1 MLPLFSFLDHLIPL
15 FCHLFL
21 SHFIHFGLAF
31 FLYFFHSPSPSHW
44 KWTFHNASFL
54 FCHKIKPIYPPS
66 SLSLSPSLPQS
77 PALPPSLLSLPGPL
91 QRPQESYCW
100 KAQKEAQSKETGE
113 KTDFSYTEAQMLV
126 GKTNA
131 CHCTE
136 WNHFL
141 TINDKARLGMR
152 WGLRDSLRVNAV
164 RAVELSSTL
173 HVYCCLFTA
182 LLLFL
187 CPSCPPSEHVLFSQL
202 LIIEGGHTTLK
213 LRHKLH

>member
-31 FLYFFHSPSPSHW
+31 FLYSFHSPSPSHW

-66 SLSLSPSLPQS
+66 SLSLSFSPSITSL
-77 PALPPSLLSLPGPL
+77 ASLLALFT
-91 QRPQESYCW
+91 RPSSET
-100 KAQKEAQSKETGE
+100 TGE
-113 KTDFSYTEAQMLV
+113 LLLKSTERSTIKRNRRKDRFFLHWSTNV
-126 GKTNA
+126 GRKNK
-131 CHCTE
+131 CVSLH
-136 WNHFL
+136 WM
-141 TINDKARLGMR
+141 GMR

-202 LIIEGGHTTLK
+202 LIIEITTLK

>member
-31 FLYFFHSPSPSHW
+31 FLYSFHSPSPSHW

-66 SLSLSPSLPQS
+66 SLSLSFSPSITSL
-77 PALPPSLLSLPGPL
+77 ASLLALFT
-91 QRPQESYCW
+91 RPS
-100 KAQKEAQSKETGE
+100 SETTGELLLKSTERSTIKRNGE

-131 CHCTE
+131 CHC
-136 WNHFL
+136 
-141 TINDKARLGMR
+141 RLGMR